1 MEQLTDHLS
10 GVGVRS
16 VALPKPADLQIVSV
30 RESDHH
36 EEQEHVM
43 NNSQHDPHEQSGTSS
58 SDGRDQP
65 ARPQQPA
72 PEVHRERELIV
83 TDGGGR
89 GSGPGTVVMV
99 IFAFVALI
107 VVGLL
112 AFTFLQ
118 RDGGG
123 IVPDELDINIVVPE
137 MPGGTGGS

>member
-1 MEQLTDHLS
+1 MS
-10 GVGVRS
+10 
-16 VALPKPADLQIVSV
+16 
-30 RESDHH
+30 
-36 EEQEHVM
+36 
-43 NNSQHDPHEQSGTSS
+43 NSQHDPDEQFGTSS
-58 SDGRDQP
+58 SDEHDQP
-65 ARPQQPA
+65 VRSQQPA

-83 TDGGGR
+83 TNDGGR
-89 GSGPGTVVMV
+89 RSGPGTVVMV

-112 AFTFLQ
+112 AFTFLE